1 MFPLSGDKEGGYQE
15 KITQPREI
23 FIRNLIFEL
32 QHQLQQKGARNGRNI
47 AGVLSEG
54 GLTSHRHQE
63 QFVDRPSSKKLGRK
77 LDEAKFDMSNF
88 KN

>member
-1 MFPLSGDKEGGYQE
+1 MAETLPVFLNDDW
-15 KITQPREI
+15 
-23 FIRNLIFEL
+23 
-32 QHQLQQKGARNGRNI
+32 
-47 AGVLSEG
+47 
-54 GLTSHRHQE
+54 LTSHRHQE

>member
-1 MFPLSGDKEGGYQE
+1 MGETLPVFLSD
-15 KITQPREI
+15 
-23 FIRNLIFEL
+23 
-32 QHQLQQKGARNGRNI
+32 
-47 AGVLSEG
+47 G